1 MSDTNL
7 THFITS
13 LWKPDPD
20 SHKGQNG
27 RVCIIGGSTL
37 FTSACLWPLTV
48 ASRIVDLV
56 HFASTEQN
64 NAIVTSLKTE
74 FRNGIVIGFS
84 DLETYIKEDDAILI
98 GPGMERDEKELAA
111 VGKNSGNT
119 SPKMSL
125 HLRDIAA
132 LSSQGQITKHLTNYL
147 LRAFPSKQWVIDA
160 GSLYMMDPRCIPH
173 NAILTPHEKE
183 FEALYSHAYN
193 KTPGEDSGMA
203 AKQFST
209 DFDCIIVL
217 KGKTDRVYGPKAYS
231 EIPGGNVGMTKGGTG
246 DVLSGLITALAAK
259 NDPYTA
265 AVAGCFINK
274 RAGEALFRTFGPF
287 YHASD
292 LALQVPKT
300 MAELLY
306 GISLR

>member
-1 MSDTNL
+1 MNKTDL
-7 THFITS
+7 TDYITS

-64 NAIVTSLKTE
+64 NAIVTSLKAE

-84 DLETYIKEDDAILI
+84 DIEAYIGEDDAILI
-98 GPGMERDEKELAA
+98 GPGMERDEKDLA
-111 VGKNSGNT
+111 VMGKEGGNVT
-119 SPKMSL
+119 HHNALKL
-125 HLRDIAA
+125 QDIAA
-132 LSSQGQITKHLTNYL
+132 LPSQGQITKHLTNFL
-147 LRAFPSKQWVIDA
+147 LTTFPSKQWVIDA
-160 GSLYMMDPRCIPH
+160 GSLYMMDPRRIPH

-183 FEALYSHAYN
+183 FEALFSHAYN
-193 KTPGEDSGMA
+193 KTLGDDIGLSATQFA
-203 AKQFST
+203 A
-209 DFDCIIVL
+209 DFNCIIVL
-217 KGKTDRVYGPKAYS
+217 KGKIDRVYGQNSYV
-231 EIPGGNVGMTKGGTG
+231 EVPGGNVGMTKGGTG

-287 YHASD
+287 YNASD
-292 LALQVPKT
+292 LADQVPKT

-306 GISLR
+306 GIPMR